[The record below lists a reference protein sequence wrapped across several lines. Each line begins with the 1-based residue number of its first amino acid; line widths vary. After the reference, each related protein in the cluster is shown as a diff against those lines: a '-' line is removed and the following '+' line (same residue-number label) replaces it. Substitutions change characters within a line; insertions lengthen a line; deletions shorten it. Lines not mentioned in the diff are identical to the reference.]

1 MAIIETMTETLFGSR
16 FKEIRPDDFSFEA
29 LQALFH
35 YFDELSEETGENI
48 EFDPIAICCDFSELN
63 ESEAMLNYSYLF
75 NENDID
81 EEDRD
86 YNKLIELLQ
95 DETTVFMLENGNIIV
110 QAF

>member
-1 MAIIETMTETLFGSR
+1 MAIIETITETLFISR
-16 FKEIRPDDFSFEA
+16 FREIRPDDFSFEA
-29 LQALFH
+29 LQVLFH

-75 NENDID
+75 DENDID

-86 YNKLIELLQ
+86 FKELIEILQ
-95 DETTVFMLENGNIIV
+95 DETLVFVLDNDNIIV
-110 QAF
+110 QEF